1 MSKRVK
7 GLMNAKVYSKL
18 YRFLHKKG
26 LAIFVSF
33 TELFFEKLYFP
44 LALRTD

>member
-1 MSKRVK
+1 MSMSVK

-33 TELFFEKLYFP
+33 TELLFETLYFP
-44 LALRTD
+44 LAPRTD

>member
-7 GLMNAKVYSKL
+7 GLMNAKIYSKL
-18 YRFLHKKG
+18 YKFLHKKG

-33 TELFFEKLYFP
+33 TEFLFEKLYFH
-44 LALRTD
+44 LAPRTD